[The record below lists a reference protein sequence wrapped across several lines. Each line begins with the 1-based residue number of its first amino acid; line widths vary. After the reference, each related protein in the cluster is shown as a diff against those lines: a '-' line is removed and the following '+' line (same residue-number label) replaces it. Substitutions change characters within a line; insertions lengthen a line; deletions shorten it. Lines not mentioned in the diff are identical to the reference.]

1 MNKHFED
8 AVYYL
13 KRAGE
18 TAKAGIEEELDPLEE
33 RIREMAGKEKEIEQ
47 GRLDDLKTDLKD
59 LQERAEGD
67 ARERIAEARE
77 KIETYR
83 TQEQEA

>member
-18 TAKAGIEEELDPLEE
+18 TAKAGIEEELEPLEE